1 MNRRTGLADAYGR
14 YADLINAQIDAID
27 AGDLDSFASLTRE
40 RQDLARDIDGMHSAD
55 PDGSADAAREALPR
69 MEAALADDVRLREK
83 LAAIQSESLDG
94 ARSIDRNREAI
105 RSYAMPAGLGEN
117 VDLSL

>member
-1 MNRRTGLADAYGR
+1 
-14 YADLINAQIDAID
+14 
-27 AGDLDSFASLTRE
+27 
-40 RQDLARDIDGMHSAD
+40 
-55 PDGSADAAREALPR
+55 

-105 RSYAMPAGLGEN
+105 RSYAMTAGMGEN